1 MGLNVE
7 GSEEGA
13 TMMRL
18 LNKKE
23 AAARLAVS
31 VRTLDRMRS
40 TGEISAVKVRGAVRF
55 DPAAIDRYIMR
66 HTVSRG

>member
-1 MGLNVE
+1 MN
-7 GSEEGA
+7 
-13 TMMRL
+13 RL

-40 TGEISAVKVRGAVRF
+40 TGEIQAVKVRGAVRF
-55 DPAAIDRYIMR
+55 DPAAIERYIAC
-66 HTVSRG
+66 HTVGRN